1 MHVVGLGVSCSLD
14 HASEGSLSFALQ
26 EFACLDDSSRV
37 AFRSDRGFGIS
48 YRRQGRQGRQGQL
61 TESELR
67 HHVAMALLPDE
78 GIAED
83 AGERLPWHEYCEL
96 LARIGITASVEILK
110 GGPYVLLFSPE
121 VRRLF
126 DDEELR
132 GRLSGQDDTIWKAT
146 TSIPVMSGEQTPALA
161 SPGF

>member
-48 YRRQGRQGRQGQL
+48 YRPHGGQGKL

-67 HHVAMALLPDE
+67 HHVAMAMLPDE
-78 GIAED
+78 GVTED

-96 LARIGITASVEILK
+96 LERIGITASVEILK
-110 GGPYVLLFSPE
+110 GGPHVIHFSPE

-126 DDEELR
+126 DDE
-132 GRLSGQDDTIWKAT
+132 
-146 TSIPVMSGEQTPALA
+146 
-161 SPGF
+161 